1 MTKSA
6 QELQAVL
13 KRMQQLPHE
22 TEWFEFKEAK
32 QNFDFDDLGKYF
44 SSLSNEANLHGEPAG
59 WLVFGVNDK
68 AVVVGS
74 QFRPHLDSLKHEIA
88 KKTSNN
94 HTFVEIYELQEAAG
108 RIILFQ
114 IPPAPA
120 GMPIAWMG
128 HFYGRDGDSLVPLNM
143 SEIEQIRRQQ
153 FNEDWSIQVV
163 ANATL
168 KDLHPAAIAQAR
180 ANFKQGKQNRA
191 GVAGV
196 DDWDDAIFLD
206 RARLTVAGKITRTAI
221 LLVGRPEA
229 AALLSPAPAQI
240 SWRLEG
246 EQKAYEHFGPPF
258 LQSVNDVFRRIRN
271 VRFRLQPFGQLIP
284 VELEKYDATVVL
296 EALNNCIAHQDY
308 TLQSRVVVTEFSD
321 RLLFE
326 NAGTFFEGTVED
338 YVLTQKTP
346 QHYRNPFLA
355 HAMVNLNMI
364 DTMGY
369 GIQRMFAEQRKRF
382 FPLPDYDLSQPD
394 QVRLVIHGKLLDEN
408 YSRILISQAELPL
421 HLVMALDRVQKKLPI
436 PDERI
441 AELRRLKLVEGRKP
455 NLFPASKLAAV
466 AGSKAEYVRFRAFDD
481 AHYKD
486 MIQQYIVEFSSASR
500 SDIDRLLQDKLS
512 DSLDPDQKRHKIQNL
527 LAAMKKEGIIARSG
541 PKQTAVWKLEH
552 PGPPIPLKNS

>member
-1 MTKSA
+1 
-6 QELQAVL
+6 
-13 KRMQQLPHE
+13 
-22 TEWFEFKEAK
+22 
-32 QNFDFDDLGKYF
+32 
-44 SSLSNEANLHGEPAG
+44 
-59 WLVFGVNDK
+59 
-68 AVVVGS
+68 
-74 QFRPHLDSLKHEIA
+74 
-88 KKTSNN
+88 
-94 HTFVEIYELQEAAG
+94 
-108 RIILFQ
+108 
-114 IPPAPA
+114 
-120 GMPIAWMG
+120 
-128 HFYGRDGDSLVPLNM
+128 
-143 SEIEQIRRQQ
+143 
-153 FNEDWSIQVV
+153 
-163 ANATL
+163 
-168 KDLHPAAIAQAR
+168 
-180 ANFKQGKQNRA
+180 
-191 GVAGV
+191 
-196 DDWDDAIFLD
+196 
-206 RARLTVAGKITRTAI
+206 
-221 LLVGRPEA
+221 
-229 AALLSPAPAQI
+229 
-240 SWRLEG
+240 
-246 EQKAYEHFGPPF
+246 
-258 LQSVNDVFRRIRN
+258 
-271 VRFRLQPFGQLIP
+271 
-284 VELEKYDATVVL
+284 
-296 EALNNCIAHQDY
+296 
-308 TLQSRVVVTEFSD
+308 
-321 RLLFE
+321 
-326 NAGTFFEGTVED
+326 
-338 YVLTQKTP
+338 
-346 QHYRNPFLA
+346 
-355 HAMVNLNMI
+355 MI